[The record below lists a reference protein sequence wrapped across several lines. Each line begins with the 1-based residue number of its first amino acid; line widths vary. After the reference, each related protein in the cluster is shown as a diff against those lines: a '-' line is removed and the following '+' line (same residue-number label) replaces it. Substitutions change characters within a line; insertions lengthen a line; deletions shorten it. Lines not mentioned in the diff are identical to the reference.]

1 MDRIYLFVPP
11 EEKAELESLGAH
23 WDTAK
28 KCWYLTPTES
38 PAKFS
43 RWLPSSDDNEDN
55 DEEDEF
61 PLVSDDAFVAATT
74 ISCHQCGTPI
84 EVICIHCITGT
95 SSDEPLTLFT
105 VSDIYAMDE
114 ALARQLKPWPTF
126 RRMRSHD
133 GAPGNFANHCPHCD
147 AIQDDLDLHTEPD
160 SPFFDI
166 PYSSP
171 DSIQLAPLIGTVR
184 LAGDEHFTIE

>member
-1 MDRIYLFVPP
+1 MDRIYLFVAP
-11 EEKAELESLGAH
+11 EEKAEVESLGAH

-28 KCWYLTPTES
+28 KCWYLTATES

-43 RWLPSSDDNEDN
+43 RWLPSSDDD
-55 DEEDEF
+55 DDDF
-61 PLVSDDAFVAATT
+61 PLVSDEAFVAATT
-74 ISCHQCGTPI
+74 IPCHRCGTHI

-95 SSDEPLTLFT
+95 SSDEPLTRFT

-114 ALARQLKPWPTF
+114 ALTRQLQPWPTF
-126 RRMRSHD
+126 RPLRSHD
-133 GAPGNFANHCPHCD
+133 GTPGNFANHCPHCD
-147 AIQDDLDLHTEPD
+147 AIQDDLDLHTEPG

-166 PYSSP
+166 PHSSP
-171 DSIQLAPLIGTVR
+171 DSIQLTPLTGTVR